1 MFRRYAFI
9 NYYGVFARMTT
20 ERYEVIIHGYDST
33 TQEWK
38 EYHLYHKPSDTA
50 RAPSW
55 LFMGHLPRI
64 QWMLWFCGLSYH
76 NWTRPLMH
84 RLLTNSPQVLQQ
96 FSHNPFPNAPPK
108 KLDCPC
114 GNTILLIGMKG
125 GRRSSGGRENMLV
138 CMMQLWS

>member
-1 MFRRYAFI
+1 VTF
-9 NYYGVFARMTT
+9 
-20 ERYEVIIHGYDST
+20 S
-33 TQEWK
+33 EWK

-96 FSHNPFPNAPPK
+96 FSHNPFPNNPPK
-108 KLDCPC
+108 KIRLSLWKYNFTDWNEGWGTKQWWKREYVSLYDAIMELDP
-114 GNTILLIGMKG
+114 TDP
-125 GRRSSGGRENMLV
+125 EQ
-138 CMMQLWS
+138 MQEVTKWSLPPK